1 MRKFCSLFI
10 IISLHLNSFA
20 QISNDSLL
28 SLFQTKE
35 KFEVFESLRQLYLD
49 YEMIRK
55 DERLKPYFIECLNL
69 DEYYKRNLKNARKN
83 IESRNLDMDIC
94 FNILN
99 KRKIY
104 NRDSILLNPELY
116 KIYRDSTIEILMK
129 KEMHH
134 FKDKIPFGAVWVHS
148 QLKYPESY
156 DFVKKK
162 WFEDGKPISGSL
174 FQALLRLN
182 DAEALEIFDSQ
193 VDKFVKEHGKDQLL
207 MEQISRNM
215 RITNSHILTK
225 SLDLLSVSS
234 KKPITANYSEPFG
247 CFVARYLIEVAD
259 PDYNLNERDCGT
271 IKKERKRI
279 AKIVKKKA
287 EALKAEEKLW
297 MQDIKYIDSKNIIY
311 FKF

>member
-1 MRKFCSLFI
+1 
-10 IISLHLNSFA
+10 
-20 QISNDSLL
+20 
-28 SLFQTKE
+28 
-35 KFEVFESLRQLYLD
+35 
-49 YEMIRK
+49 MIRK

-69 DEYYKRNLKNARKN
+69 DEYYKRNLKNAREN

-129 KEMHH
+129 KEMHY
-134 FKDKIPFGAVWVHS
+134 FKDKIPFGSVWIHS

-156 DFVKKK
+156 DFVKKEWIK
-162 WFEDGKPISGSL
+162 DGRPISGSL

-193 VDKFVKEHGKDQLL
+193 IDKFVKSNGNDQLL

-215 RITNSHILTK
+215 RITNSHILVK
-225 SLDLLSVSS
+225 ALDLLSVSRP
-234 KKPITANYSEPFG
+234 KPITDNYSEPFG

-259 PDYNLNERDCGT
+259 PDFNLSERDCGT

-287 EALKAEEKLW
+287 ETLKAEENLW
-297 MQDIKYIDSKNIIY
+297 MQNIRYIDSKNIIY